1 MSDDDDEYTPFTN
14 EERLAHARKT
24 AVFAIRRSHPGDF
37 VWALQYV
44 MGAHSYDTTRRT
56 ESKPD
61 DPGWHAC
68 RCGTWEGYWSGYNTH
83 VAEDQLLMLTAA
95 GLLRQVTIDD

>member
-1 MSDDDDEYTPFTN
+1 VSDLDDEFTPLSN

-24 AVFAIRRSHPGDF
+24 AVFSIHRGKPGDLE
-37 VWALQYV
+37 WALQYV
-44 MGAHSYDTTRRT
+44 ISSHTYDTTRRT

-68 RCGTWEGYWSGYNTH
+68 RCGTWEGYWSGYNHH
-83 VAEDQLLMLTAA
+83 VAEDQVKMLVAA
-95 GLLRQVTIDD
+95 GLVPKEAP